1 MEFSIDDAALLLQR
15 TPAVIDAQLRGLP
28 DDWAH
33 SNEGPDTWSPFE
45 VVGHLIHGE
54 ETDWIP
60 RARLILSDAP
70 DKRFTPFDRFAQQ
83 RNSAGKTLPLL
94 LDTFARLRTENLDT
108 LRSWNISEADL
119 EKTGIHPE
127 FGSVTLRQLLAT
139 WVAHDMT
146 HIVQIARVMGKQ
158 YKTDAG
164 PWVQY
169 IGILQR

>member
-28 DDWAH
+28 DDWVH

-45 VVGHLIHGE
+45 VVGHLVHGE

>member
-28 DDWAH
+28 DDWVHA
-33 SNEGPDTWSPFE
+33 NEGPDTWSPFE

>member
-28 DDWAH
+28 DDWVH